1 MIIWMRFLPKD
12 SSSIKIDNF
21 INCVG
26 PAAAAAVINNDRLQ
40 WNGKKKKKKKMIL
53 TMMENASRNF

>member
-1 MIIWMRFLPKD
+1 MIIRMRFLPKD

-26 PAAAAAVINNDRLQ
+26 PAAAAVINNDRLQ
-40 WNGKKKKKKKMIL
+40 WNGRKKKKKKIL
-53 TMMENASRNF
+53 TMMENASRNL